1 MWDIPSPQL
10 TRGRQ
15 MKKITIL
22 IELIVKIVLKR
33 FDGSKKEFI
42 KFVVQ
47 TLITILTAILTAL
60 STISCV

>member
-1 MWDIPSPQL
+1 
-10 TRGRQ
+10 